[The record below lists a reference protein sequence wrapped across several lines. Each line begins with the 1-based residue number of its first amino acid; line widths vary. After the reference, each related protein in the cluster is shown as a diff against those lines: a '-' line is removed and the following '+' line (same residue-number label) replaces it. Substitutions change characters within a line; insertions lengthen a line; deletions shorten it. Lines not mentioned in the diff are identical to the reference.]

1 MWEVIYPER
10 RANGDK
16 CDIDIEQGD
25 SLLQLKYVHFGDVW
39 ICSGQGC
46 TGSRNM
52 GF

>member
-25 SLLQLKYVHFGDVW
+25 SLRQIYNVHFGDVW
-39 ICSGQGC
+39 ICSGQEII
-46 TGSRNM
+46 GSRNE
-52 GF
+52 